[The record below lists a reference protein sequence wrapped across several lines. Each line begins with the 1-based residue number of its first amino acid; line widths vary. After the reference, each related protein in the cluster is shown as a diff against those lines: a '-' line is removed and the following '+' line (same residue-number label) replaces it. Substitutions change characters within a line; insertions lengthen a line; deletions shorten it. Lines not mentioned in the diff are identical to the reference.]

1 MNELETLSYIASQ
14 LDAIIWLMVGV
25 ILFKIIKLVYD
36 VLNGLFRGV

>member
-1 MNELETLSYIASQ
+1 MNELETLSYISSQ